1 MIEFN
6 QKNIFQ
12 DDIGIV
18 QVISLS
24 AKKNNA
30 ISWEV
35 RVYQALYLIGYKLVL
50 YQLGIDEEEM
60 DAKFHGGN
68 HVKAERRLLF
78 NLCQDLEMK
87 DQAALVEYVKY
98 QLGIV
103 PPFLMME
110 SIFLHMMSLKKTDYL
125 CNFVIDSLKKM
136 EKADLLNNFIHD
148 KCGDQNCEHH
158 AVDDTNTDEYYDQ
171 GKGLC
176 VIINQKIFKPD
187 PLDPNASTLTDRLGT
202 DKDRD
207 ALEVTFTLLEADCV
221 IHNNLTDKEL
231 EEKLEQAALLANNPE
246 YCWLSICVLSHGRR
260 VNGVDEV
267 LGVNGI
273 GVDRK
278 KVN

>member
-1 MIEFN
+1 MIELN

-125 CNFVIDSLKKM
+125 CKFVIDSLKKI
-136 EKADLLNNFIHD
+136 ERADFLNNFIHD

-158 AVDDTNTDEYYDQ
+158 ALV
-171 GKGLC
+171 
-176 VIINQKIFKPD
+176 
-187 PLDPNASTLTDRLGT
+187 R
-202 DKDRD
+202 
-207 ALEVTFTLLEADCV
+207 
-221 IHNNLTDKEL
+221 
-231 EEKLEQAALLANNPE
+231 
-246 YCWLSICVLSHGRR
+246 SIM
-260 VNGVDEV
+260 N
-267 LGVNGI
+267 
-273 GVDRK
+273 
-278 KVN
+278 